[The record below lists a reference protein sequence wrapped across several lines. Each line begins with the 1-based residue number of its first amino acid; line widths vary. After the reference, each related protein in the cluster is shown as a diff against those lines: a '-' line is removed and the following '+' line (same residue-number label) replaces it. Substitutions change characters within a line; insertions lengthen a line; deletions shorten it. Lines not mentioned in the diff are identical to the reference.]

1 MELQFVL
8 EQFDAVEKT
17 ARHETTGLQWLRL
30 HASTAG
36 VMGSI
41 PGLGTKIPTAC
52 VAVQQSKKTT

>member
-41 PGLGTKIPTAC
+41 PG
-52 VAVQQSKKTT
+52 

>member
-30 HASTAG
+30 HVSTAG

-41 PGLGTKIPTAC
+41 PG
-52 VAVQQSKKTT
+52 